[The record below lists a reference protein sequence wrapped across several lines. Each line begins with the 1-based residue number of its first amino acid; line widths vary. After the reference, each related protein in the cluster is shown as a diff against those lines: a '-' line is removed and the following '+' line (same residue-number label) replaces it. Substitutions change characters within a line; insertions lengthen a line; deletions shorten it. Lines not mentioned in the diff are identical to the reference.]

1 MDTQTSK
8 RLQLAY
14 EPAYR
19 QKEKMTTSLINE
31 VNEIYNRTDFSSSK
45 FNLKQALANTTSAG
59 NTKRGG
65 RTRRNVITIL
75 SPDQKKKNL
84 VSTIVTRS
92 CLKDISDLA
101 VEQPRSIKIC
111 LDSPNGGH
119 A

>member
-1 MDTQTSK
+1 
-8 RLQLAY
+8 
-14 EPAYR
+14 
-19 QKEKMTTSLINE
+19 MTTSLIDE
-31 VNEIYNRTDFSSSK
+31 VNEIYSRTDFSSSK

-59 NTKRGG
+59 STKRSGHS
-65 RTRRNVITIL
+65 RRNVVTIL

-92 CLKDISDLA
+92 CLKNISDLA
-101 VEQPRSIKIC
+101 VERQRDIKIC